1 MGSVSGEMKDALT
14 MRLSSVLGGRWM
26 LRRIERLT
34 GGASRETWA
43 LTAVSAAGAA
53 RELILRRDPPGR
65 EDAHR
70 IAMEAAAFEEAAR
83 VGVPV
88 PDVIDRSG
96 DEPHP
101 GIGAYLVMSRVPGE
115 ALPQK
120 LLRDDDLAGVRAELP
135 YELGRILAKIHRMD
149 IGAVP
154 HLPEYDPLSFLFDE
168 YAATGTPVPA
178 LEAAFAWL
186 TDNRP
191 TATGK
196 TFVHGDFRNGNLLID
211 TGGVRGV
218 LDWELAHVGDPMED
232 LGWLCT
238 RTWRFGAPH
247 AVGGFGSREDLF
259 RGYADESG
267 QTPDPEVVHWWEIFG
282 SLRWAVICRIQAA
295 AAPSGGDNA
304 LELLAIGRRVAE
316 CEHDLLDLLDVP
328 PYDDT
333 TTSTPEPDLLGT
345 PPVEELLDAVREFVL
360 EVGSA
365 ADAKTRYRSRV
376 AAHVLGIA
384 AREALI
390 APAMR
395 ETYGVR
401 LAGLG
406 YRSETELALGVRAGR
421 DRLDDEH
428 VAEVV
433 RGLAANRLKIAN
445 PKYR

>member
-1 MGSVSGEMKDALT
+1 MKDELT
-14 MRLSSVLGGRWM
+14 KRLSSVFGERWS

-43 LTAVSAAGAA
+43 LTAASATGTL

-65 EDAHR
+65 EDAAR
-70 IAMEAAAFEEAAR
+70 ITMEAAAFDEAAR
-83 VGVPV
+83 LGVPV

-115 ALPQK
+115 ALPQR
-120 LLRDDDLAGVRAELP
+120 LLRDENLAEVRAALP
-135 YELGRILAKIHRMD
+135 YELGRILARIHRMD
-149 IGAVP
+149 LGAVP
-154 HLPEYDPLSFLFDE
+154 NLPDYDPLSFLFDE
-168 YAATGTPVPA
+168 YVATGAPVPT

-186 TDNRP
+186 THNRP
-191 TATGK
+191 PATGK
-196 TFVHGDFRNGNLLID
+196 VFVHGDFRNGNLLVD
-211 TGGVRGV
+211 ADGVQGV

-238 RTWRFGAPH
+238 KTWRFGSPH
-247 AVGGFGSREDLF
+247 PVGGFGSRDDLF
-259 RGYADESG
+259 RGYAEESG
-267 QTPDPEVVHWWEIFG
+267 ERPDPEVVHWWEVYG
-282 SLRWAVICRIQAA
+282 SLRWAVICRMQAA
-295 AAPSGGDNA
+295 AAASGGDNT

-316 CEHDLLDLLDVP
+316 CEHDLLDLLGVP
-328 PYDDT
+328 PHDDT
-333 TTSTPEPDLLGT
+333 TDATPALSLLGT

-360 EVGSA
+360 EVGSG

-384 AREALI
+384 AREATI
-390 APAMR
+390 APAVR

-421 DRLDDEH
+421 DHLDDLQ
-428 VAEVV
+428 VAEVI
-433 RGLAANRLKIAN
+433 RGLATNRLKVAN

>member
-1 MGSVSGEMKDALT
+1 MGGVSGELKEELT
-14 MRLSSVLGGRWM
+14 KRLSSVLDGSWT

-43 LTAVSAAGAA
+43 ITAVSATGDT

-65 EDAHR
+65 EDARR
-70 IAMEAAAFEEAAR
+70 IAMEAASFDEAAR

-88 PDVIDRSG
+88 PDIIDRSG
-96 DEPHP
+96 DEPRP

-120 LLRDDDLAGVRAELP
+120 LLRDENLADVRATLP

-154 HLPEYDPLSFLFDE
+154 NLPEYDPLTFLFDE
-168 YAATGTPVPA
+168 YVATGAPVPA

-186 TDNRP
+186 TGNRP
-191 TATGK
+191 AATGK
-196 TFVHGDFRNGNLLID
+196 TFVHGDFRNGNLLVD
-211 TGGVRGV
+211 PVGVHGV

-238 RTWRFGAPH
+238 RTWRFGSPH
-247 AVGGFGSREDLF
+247 PVGGFGSRDDLF

-267 QTPDPEVVHWWEIFG
+267 ESPDPEVVHWWEVYG
-282 SLRWAVICRIQAA
+282 SLRWAVICRMQAA
-295 AAPSGGDNA
+295 AAATGGDNT

-316 CEHDLLDLLDVP
+316 CEHDLLDLLGVP
-328 PYDDT
+328 PYDDAET
-333 TTSTPEPDLLGT
+333 APVADLLGT
-345 PPVEELLDAVREFVL
+345 PPVEELLGAVREFVL
-360 EVGSA
+360 EVGSG

-384 AREALI
+384 AREAAV
-390 APAMR
+390 APAVR
-395 ETYGVR
+395 EIYRVR

-421 DRLDDEH
+421 DHLDDPQ
-428 VAEVV
+428 VAEVI
-433 RGLAANRLKIAN
+433 RGFAANRLKVAN